1 MKFHNFL
8 KGKGGKMLAT
18 LILED
23 GTVLKGNSFGASGT
37 KIGEIVFNTSMVGY
51 QEILTDPSYAN
62 QIITMTYPEI
72 GNYGLN
78 EDDFESEKPRC
89 HGFIVKNSCAH
100 ESHYKSVE
108 NISTYLKKHGIIGIE
123 GLDTRFLTRKIR
135 EFGVMNC
142 LITTDEVTSDNLSEK
157 MMMLNSYNP
166 DRDVVL
172 AVSSDKIRKIN
183 SDGDINLAL
192 IDYGCKTGIIESL
205 IKRGCNVTVFPAD
218 TDSERILAGGFDC
231 VFLSN
236 GPGDPADCRIELETL
251 NGLIGKL
258 PIFGICLGYQLLS
271 IALGAKTYKLKYGHR
286 GANHPVVNLLTGKV
300 MMTSQN
306 HGYAVDTSSLTKIMD
321 ATYKN
326 LNDGTLEGFSSKS
339 LKIEA
344 VQFHPEANPGP
355 VDAAEIFDMWVQK
368 MREYK
373 MAPVRKAEEMAR
385 L

>member
-1 MKFHNFL
+1 
-8 KGKGGKMLAT
+8 MLAT

-23 GTVLKGNSFGASGT
+23 GTVLKGESFGAQGT
-37 KIGEIVFNTSMVGY
+37 SVGEIVFNTSMVGY

-62 QIITMTYPEI
+62 QIIVMTYPEI

-78 EDDFESEKPRC
+78 DDDFESEKPRC
-89 HGFIVKNSCAH
+89 KGFIVKNSC
-100 ESHYKSVE
+100 ENDSHYKSRQ
-108 NISTYLKKHGIIGIE
+108 NISTYLKNNGIIGIE
-123 GLDTRFLTRKIR
+123 GVDTRLLTKKIR

-142 LITTDEVTSDNLSEK
+142 LITTENTDDNNFSEK
-157 MMMLNSYNP
+157 LAQLKGYMPNK
-166 DRDVVL
+166 DVVL
-172 AVSSDKIRKIN
+172 EVTPEKSYVIN
-183 SDGDINLAL
+183 ESGDINLAM
-192 IDYGCKTGIIESL
+192 IDYGCKTGITDSL
-205 IKRGCNVTVFPAD
+205 AKRGCKITLFPAN
-218 TDSERILAGGFDC
+218 TDAETILGGNFDS

-236 GPGDPADCRIELETL
+236 GPGDPADCKIELQTIEK
-251 NGLIGKL
+251 LIGKT

-286 GANHPVVNLLTGKV
+286 GANHPVINMLDKKV

-306 HGYAVDTSSLTKIMD
+306 HGYAVDTGSLTQIMEQ
-321 ATYKN
+321 TYKN
-326 LNDGTLEGFSSKS
+326 LNDDTMEGFRSES

-355 VDAAEIFDMWVQK
+355 TDAAVIFDDWIEK

-373 MAPVRKAEEMAR
+373 KAPVRKAEEMAS

>member
-1 MKFHNFL
+1 MF
-8 KGKGGKMLAT
+8 AT

-23 GTVLKGNSFGASGT
+23 GTVLNGKSFGAEGT
-37 KIGEIVFNTSMVGY
+37 SMGEIVFNTSMVGY

-62 QIITMTYPEI
+62 QIIVMTYPEI

-78 EDDFESEKPRC
+78 DDDFESENPRC
-89 HGFIVKNSCAH
+89 KGFIVKNSC
-100 ESHYKSVE
+100 ENDSHYKSRQ

-123 GLDTRFLTRKIR
+123 GLDTRFLTKKIR

-142 LITTDEVTSDNLSEK
+142 LITTENVDNDNLSEK
-157 MMMLNSYNP
+157 MALLNSYKPN
-166 DRDVVL
+166 RDIVL
-172 AVSSDKIRKIN
+172 EVSCPKMQQLN
-183 SDGDINLAL
+183 HEGDINLAL
-192 IDYGCKTGIIESL
+192 IDYGCKTGITDSL
-205 IKRGCNVTVFPAD
+205 AKRGCKITVFPAD
-218 TDSERILAGGFDC
+218 TDAETILAGGFDS

-236 GPGDPADCRIELETL
+236 GPEDPADCTSEIKTLE
-251 NGLIGKL
+251 NLIGKM

-271 IALGAKTYKLKYGHR
+271 IVLGAKTYKLKYGHR
-286 GANHPVVNLLTGKV
+286 GANHPVLNLLDKKV

-306 HGYAVDTSSLTKIMD
+306 HGYAVDASSLTKIME

-326 LNDGTLEGFSSKS
+326 LNDDTLEGFRSES
-339 LKIEA
+339 LKIDA

-355 VDAAEIFDMWVQK
+355 TDAAVIFDEWVAK

-373 MAPVRKAEEMAR
+373 KTPVRKAEEMAS